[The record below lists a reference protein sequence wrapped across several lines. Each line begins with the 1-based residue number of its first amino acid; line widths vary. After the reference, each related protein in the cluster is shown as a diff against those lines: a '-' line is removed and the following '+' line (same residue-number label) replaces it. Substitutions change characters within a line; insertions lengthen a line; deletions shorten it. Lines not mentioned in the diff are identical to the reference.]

1 MNIRECCNN
10 YVSCV
15 IRGPAAVMAY
25 ARLDNG
31 HWCEVQDGILS
42 DVEIL
47 PGDFVQVIES
57 LQRVARV
64 EFSNHSAV

>member
-1 MNIRECCNN
+1 MNIRECCNK
-10 YVSCV
+10 YASCV

-31 HWCEVQDGILS
+31 HWCEIQDGKLS

-47 PGDFVQVIES
+47 PRDFVQVIES
-57 LQRVARV
+57 LQRVARI
-64 EFSNHSAV
+64 EFSDHSAV

>member
-1 MNIRECCNN
+1 MNIRECCNK

-25 ARLDNG
+25 AKLDNG
-31 HWCEVQDGILS
+31 HWCEIQDGRLS

-57 LQRVARV
+57 LQRVARI

>member
-1 MNIRECCNN
+1 MNIRECCNK
-10 YVSCV
+10 YASCV

-31 HWCEVQDGILS
+31 HWCEIQDGRLS

-47 PGDFVQVIES
+47 PRDFVQVIES
-57 LQRVARV
+57 LQRVARI
-64 EFSNHSAV
+64 EFSNHSSI

>member
-25 ARLDNG
+25 AKLDNG
-31 HWCEVQDGILS
+31 HWCEVQNGRLS

-57 LQRVARV
+57 LQRVARI

>member
-1 MNIRECCNN
+1 MNIRECCNK

-25 ARLDNG
+25 AKLDNG
-31 HWCEVQDGILS
+31 HWCEVQDGRLS
-42 DVEIL
+42 GVEIL
-47 PGDFVQVIES
+47 PRDFEQVLES
-57 LQRVARV
+57 LQHVARI

>member
-1 MNIRECCNN
+1 MNIRECCNK

-25 ARLDNG
+25 AKLENG
-31 HWCEVQDGILS
+31 HWCEVRDGRLS
-42 DVEIL
+42 AVEIL
-47 PGDFVQVIES
+47 PRDFEQVLES
-57 LQRVARV
+57 LQRIARV

>member
-1 MNIRECCNN
+1 MNICECCNK

-25 ARLDNG
+25 AKLDNG
-31 HWCEVQDGILS
+31 HWCEVQDGRLS
-42 DVEIL
+42 GVEIL
-47 PGDFVQVIES
+47 PRDFEQVLES
-57 LQRVARV
+57 LQHVARI

>member
-1 MNIRECCNN
+1 MNIRECCNK
-10 YVSCV
+10 YASCV

-31 HWCEVQDGILS
+31 HWCEIQDGRLS

-47 PGDFVQVIES
+47 PRDFVQVIES

-64 EFSNHSAV
+64 EFSDHSAV